1 MGFSK
6 YPVEL
11 AKKGDNIQAVYKILN
26 EEDLFFLLQLQKS
39 EFGAGKAL
47 YIDPSQTLQAQWWQE
62 PHV

>member
-26 EEDLFFLLQLQKS
+26 EEDLFFLL
-39 EFGAGKAL
+39 
-47 YIDPSQTLQAQWWQE
+47 
-62 PHV
+62 